1 MANQAAEKPPQS
13 KGRRKWGKG
22 IAGGLGVAASIA
34 TIITFI
40 NSSSSSSSSSTT
52 PVSQNGDVVV
62 TSTAPPTTSPAA
74 SQGSVPSA
82 DLGTWGGFLDSGGL
96 EQRFILN
103 LAQGSPGGNVGSFN
117 NQTENCQGTVF
128 LNGVTTVTLNGASV
142 PAADLDLETTQNP
155 GNACVSSA
163 EAYVASPNGGALVL
177 EIVTAGTTQGSF
189 QDPLAVANLSH

>member
-1 MANQAAEKPPQS
+1 MANQAAEKPPQN

-52 PVSQNGDVVV
+52 SISQNGDVVA
-62 TSTAPPTTSPAA
+62 STAPATTSPAT

-82 DLGTWGGFLDSGGL
+82 DLGTWGGFLNSGGV

-103 LAQGSPGGNVGSFN
+103 LAQGSPGGNVGSFS

-155 GNACVSSA
+155 GDACVSSA
-163 EAYVASPNGGALVL
+163 EAYVASPNGSALVL

-189 QDPLAVANLSH
+189 QDPLGVANLSH

>member
-1 MANQAAEKPPQS
+1 MANQAAEKTPPS
-13 KGRRKWGKG
+13 KGRGKWGKA

-40 NSSSSSSSSSTT
+40 NSSSGSSSSSTT
-52 PVSQNGDVVV
+52 SISQNGDVVA
-62 TSTAPPTTSPAA
+62 STAPATTSPAT
-74 SQGSVPSA
+74 SQGSVPAA
-82 DLGTWGGFLDSGGL
+82 DLGTWGGFLNAGGV

-103 LAQGSPGGNVGSFN
+103 LAQGSPGSNVGSFN

-163 EAYVASPNGGALVL
+163 EAYVASPNGSALVL

-189 QDPLAVANLSH
+189 QDPLGVANLSH